1 MKKVDFENG
10 TITHNILQTAFPML
24 IAQVLNLLYSIVDRI
39 YIGRIP
45 GAGTEAL
52 GAVGLCFPVILL
64 VTGFTNMFGMGG
76 APLFSMALG
85 ERNRDKAQQIQNTA
99 MRLLVLCAAGIILI
113 GEIFG
118 GPILLLF
125 GATRAELPMALSY
138 LRIYLAGT
146 FFIMV
151 STGMNA
157 YINAQ
162 GFSVIGML
170 SVTLG
175 AVANLILDPIFIFGL
190 GLGVQGAAAA
200 TVLAQLLSFVFVMS
214 FLLGKKN
221 ELPIRPG
228 TKLPYAGE
236 IASLGLAPFIMQVTN
251 SLVQI
256 DCNSVLMK
264 YGGALYVS
272 VMTIVS
278 SVRSILDVPVMAIT
292 DGASPAI
299 SYNYGAARP
308 GNVRK
313 AIRVMMF
320 LALPYT
326 ILIWGMVMLFPFFFV
341 RIFSDAP
348 EILEDASWALHLYF
362 FAFVFQSFQYSGQTV
377 FKALNKKGKAIFF
390 SLFRKVILVV
400 PLTFLL
406 PRLAGLGTDG
416 VFMAEP
422 VSNVVGGL
430 ACFVTMLAT
439 VLPELA
445 RMNPERADQP
455 EKTGNAR
462 IRTVQRNR

>member
-125 GATRAELPMALSY
+125 GATMAELPMALSY

-175 AVANLILDPIFIFGL
+175 AVTNLILDPIFIFGL

-256 DCNSVLMK
+256 ACNSVLMK

-445 RMNPERADQP
+445 RMNPERTDQP
-455 EKTGNAR
+455 EKTGKAG